1 MTAHPL
7 ELPALTR
14 AGLLLARG
22 DAAGAEAVLRQAL
35 VLEPNL
41 ARVHL
46 ALARMRWPGPDY
58 RHWLAWLHRE
68 LRPRL
73 YVEIGVEKGQ
83 SLALAQ
89 PPTRVVGVD
98 PAPQGDPL
106 AGCAAQTRLYRQ
118 SSADFLRAPPFDC
131 GLHEQRFDLAFVD
144 GDHRFAGVLDDFI
157 GLEAFAAP
165 GALLVLHD
173 TLPLTPL
180 TAATQRHSGF
190 YSGDGW
196 KLIPCLRALRPQ
208 LRVVTLPVAPS
219 GLTLV
224 AGLDPRSGVLRQ
236 RRADIL
242 ASYAGLAATC
252 AVERPQAQVG
262 PLGINEPGWVR
273 AWLKD
278 AGVRSRS

>member
-7 ELPALTR
+7 ERPALAR

-35 VLEPNL
+35 ALESNL

-58 RHWLAWLHRE
+58 HHWLAWLHRE
-68 LRPRL
+68 LRPGL
-73 YVEIGVEKGQ
+73 YVEIGVEKGE

-89 PPTRVVGVD
+89 PPTRVLGVD
-98 PAPQGDPL
+98 PAPVGDPL
-106 AGCAAQTRLYRQ
+106 ARCAAQAQLYRQ
-118 SSADFLRAPPFDC
+118 SSADFLRAPPSDS
-131 GLHEQRFDLAFVD
+131 GLREQGFDLAFID
-144 GDHRFAGVLDDFI
+144 GDHRFASVLDDFI
-157 GLEAFAAP
+157 GLEALAAP
-165 GALLVLHD
+165 GSLLVLHD
-173 TLPLTPL
+173 TLPLTAL
-180 TAATQRHSGF
+180 TAATQRNSGF
-190 YSGDGW
+190 YCGDGW

-224 AGLDPRSGVLRQ
+224 AGLDPRSGVLQQ

-242 ASYAGLAATC
+242 ESYAGLPAARV
-252 AVERPQAQVG
+252 VEHPQAQVG
-262 PLGINEPGWVR
+262 PLGVSEPGWVR
-273 AWLKD
+273 RWLQD